1 MSEELG
7 LSFKKSKDFGKWYLE
22 VIKKAQMA
30 DQSPVEGCMIFTPIS
45 YAIWENIQKYMDKR
59 IKETGHSNVYF
70 PLFIPEAFLKKE
82 AEHFSGFIP
91 EVAWV
96 TEGGNSKLN
105 EKLALRPTSE
115 TIMYYTF
122 SKWIRSHRDLPLL
135 INQWCNIVRWETKA
149 AKPFLR
155 TKEFLWQEGHT
166 AHATEKEAKEE
177 VLKML
182 NVYKEVMETQLAIP
196 VIAGTKTE
204 SEKFKGAVYTT
215 TIEAM
220 MPDGKALQM
229 GTSHNLGQNFS
240 KPFKISFLD
249 KDKKNKYVW
258 QTSWGVSTRTIGA
271 LVMVHGDDKG
281 LIMPPKVAP
290 YQAVI
295 IPIYK
300 TEVEKKYVCEVC
312 KKIEKKL
319 LNEGVRVLFD
329 KRDQYT
335 PGFKFNE
342 WELKGVPLRI
352 EIGPNDVKKNQL
364 VLVRRDGKEKIT
376 IKEKEIKKVKKVL
389 ENIQENLFNKAK
401 KFFDEHIFIAKD
413 FNEFKKIMK
422 EKKGFI
428 KTCWCGSQECE
439 EKIKEK
445 TTATIRCI
453 QFEKEKVFSN
463 CVYCGKKAREVVY
476 FAKSY

>member
-1 MSEELG
+1 MG
-7 LSFKKSKDFGKWYLE
+7 LSVKKDEDFSKWYIE

-30 DQSPVEGCMIFTPIS
+30 DQSPIEGCMIFTPNS
-45 YAIWENIQKYMDKR
+45 YAVWENIQKYMDKR

-70 PLFIPEAFLKKE
+70 PLFIPETFLKKE
-82 AEHFSGFIP
+82 AEHFSGFVP

-96 TEGGNSKLN
+96 TGGGNSKLN
-105 EKLALRPTSE
+105 ERLAIRPTSE

-122 SKWIRSHRDLPLL
+122 SKWIRSYRDLPLL
-135 INQWCNIVRWETKA
+135 LNQWCNIVRWETKS

-166 AHATEKEAKEE
+166 AHETEKEAEEE
-177 VLKML
+177 VLKIL
-182 NVYKEVMETQLAIP
+182 NLYKEVMESQLAIP
-196 VIAGTKTE
+196 VITGTKTE

-215 TIEAM
+215 TVEAM

-249 KDKKNKYVW
+249 KEKNKKYVW

-281 LIMPPKVAP
+281 LIMPPRVAP

-300 TEVEKKYVCEVC
+300 TGFERKQVLETCKKVEKE
-312 KKIEKKL
+312 L
-319 LNEGVRVLFD
+319 LKEGVRVLLD

-352 EIGPNDVKKNQL
+352 EIGPMDVKKNQL
-364 VLVRRDGKEKIT
+364 TLVRRDEKGKTT
-376 IKEKEIKKVKKVL
+376 IKEVKKINNIL
-389 ENIQENLFNKAK
+389 EEIQESLFKKAK
-401 KFFDEHIFIAKD
+401 KFFDEHIFVAKNFD
-413 FNEFKKIMK
+413 DFKKIIK
-422 EKKGFI
+422 GKKGFI
-428 KTCWCGSQECE
+428 KACWCGSQNCE
-439 EKIKEK
+439 DNIKEK
-445 TTATIRCI
+445 TGATIRCI
-453 QFEKEKVFSN
+453 PFEKEKVFSN
-463 CVYCGKKAREVVY
+463 CVYCSKKAKEVVY
-476 FAKSY
+476 FSKSY